1 MRGDKE
7 SGRYFVCYYPM
18 QQDHEQKSSIP
29 RPGEA
34 RTYSPAAERMRRHRE
49 RRKNELRCLTIQIR
63 ESEIDALARKGFLQA
78 DARNDTKSILV
89 ALYEFFE
96 RTLGSKV

>member
-1 MRGDKE
+1 
-7 SGRYFVCYYPM
+7 M
-18 QQDHEQKSSIP
+18 QQDNEKKSLIS
-29 RPGEA
+29 RPGKA

-63 ESEIDALARKGFLQA
+63 ESEIDALARKGFLHV
-78 DARNDTKSILV
+78 DARNDTNSILV
-89 ALYEFFE
+89 ALYGFFE

>member
-1 MRGDKE
+1 
-7 SGRYFVCYYPM
+7 M
-18 QQDHEQKSSIP
+18 QQDDEKKSSIP

-63 ESEIDALARKGFLQA
+63 ESEIDVLARKGFLQV
-78 DARNDTKSILV
+78 DARNDTNAIV
-89 ALYEFFE
+89 AALYEFFE
-96 RTLGSKV
+96 RTLGFKV